1 MKRLR
6 TLLILDTIL
15 LLALIVLMEPRSS
28 LTVHEWLGLA
38 VIVPLVMH
46 LLFAWQW
53 IATTL
58 ARLAAK
64 GAWRLRINAV
74 LNTALFI
81 ALVVT
86 ILSGTMASLV
96 VLPSLG
102 VVSYYD
108 ESWRRLHNDW
118 SLYFQLLAGLH
129 LAMNWSWILGTV
141 RRLLLRRPTARGDAA
156 IAAVSGEAPQ
166 AEP

>member
-6 TLLILDTIL
+6 TLLVLDTIL

-28 LTVHEWLGLA
+28 LTVHEWLGL
-38 VIVPLVMH
+38 IVLAPIAIH
-46 LLFAWQW
+46 LLFAWTW
-53 IATTL
+53 ITTTL
-58 ARLAAK
+58 ARLKAK

-81 ALVVT
+81 AFMVT
-86 ILSGTMASLV
+86 IVSGTMESLV
-96 VLPSLG
+96 ALPALG
-102 VVSYYD
+102 VPSYYD

-129 LAMNWSWILGTV
+129 LAMNWTWIVGTV
-141 RRLLLRRPTARGDAA
+141 RRLVLKRPSARGDAA
-156 IAAVSGEAPQ
+156 IAAIA
-166 AEP
+166 AEES